1 MKSKDKDKLEEYK
14 PKITP
19 KPRFSAALTRV
30 HIELLRPKGFDLI
43 KYLSPGYGMY
53 AFVRPR
59 SIRLLEGIGVV
70 SGLVP
75 RAFRVE
81 LGVFPLDGRFFR
93 GALFQKG
100 RWRELGLRV
109 SLGQILRPDDSTLT
123 PEQRDFF
130 SYRDQSTL
138 VTQLRKAIS
147 QALDHG
153 PSVWEQLEQALIA
166 EA

>member
-1 MKSKDKDKLEEYK
+1 MAE
-14 PKITP
+14 
-19 KPRFSAALTRV
+19 PRFSDALRKV
-30 HIELLRPKGFDLI
+30 HVELLQPKGFDLV
-43 KYLSPGYGMY
+43 KYPSPGYGMY

-59 SIRLLEGIGVV
+59 STRLLEAIGVA

-81 LGVFPLDGRFFR
+81 LGVFPADGRFFR

-109 SLGQILRPDDSTLT
+109 SLGQILHPADSSLT

-130 SYRDQSTL
+130 VYQDQATL